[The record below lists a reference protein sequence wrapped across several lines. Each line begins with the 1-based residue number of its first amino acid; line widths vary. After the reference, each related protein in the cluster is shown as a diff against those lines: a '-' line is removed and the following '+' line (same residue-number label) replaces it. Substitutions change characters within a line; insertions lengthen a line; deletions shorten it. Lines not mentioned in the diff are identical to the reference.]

1 VNAEGQGRG
10 RRWELAHHGLVVGV
24 THIVERLHC
33 VAQCHALQLL
43 LQRQADGLMQL
54 ARGVFRSA
62 RRHKPQG
69 IHNILRS

>member
-10 RRWELAHHGLVVGV
+10 RRWELAYHGVVVGV

-43 LQRQADGLMQL
+43 PNGLMQL
-54 ARGVFRSA
+54 ARRVFRSA
-62 RRHKPQG
+62 RRHEPQG